1 MSETKAPLS
10 GIMVMSPMLSSCLNA
25 SLTGVL
31 LTENR
36 SAIAWVLILS
46 PGIKRPVIIDFFISF
61 AITFRASEI

>member
-1 MSETKAPLS
+1 
-10 GIMVMSPMLSSCLNA
+10 MSPMLSSCLNA